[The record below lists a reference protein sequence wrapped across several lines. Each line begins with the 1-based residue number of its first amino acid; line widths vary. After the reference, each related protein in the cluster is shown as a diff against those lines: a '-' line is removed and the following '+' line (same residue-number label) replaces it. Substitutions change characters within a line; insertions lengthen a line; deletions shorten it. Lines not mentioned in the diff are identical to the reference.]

1 MVLTRSTNMSALKE
15 TLRWSEVHLKNA
27 KTKTESAKLEKKIKD
42 TKEKIAKLEAKKKG
56 GRKTRRGTRRN

>member
-15 TLRWSEVHLKNA
+15 KLRWSEVHLKNA
-27 KTKTESAKLEKKIKD
+27 KTKTESVKLEKKIKD

-56 GRKTRRGTRRN
+56 GRRTRRNRKY

>member
-1 MVLTRSTNMSALKE
+1 MTTLKE

-27 KTKTESAKLEKKIKD
+27 KTKTETAKLEKKIKD

-56 GRKTRRGTRRN
+56 GRKTRRTRKY

>member
-1 MVLTRSTNMSALKE
+1 MTTLKE

-27 KTKTESAKLEKKIKD
+27 KTKTESTKLEKKIKD

-56 GRKTRRGTRRN
+56 GRRTRRNRKH

>member
-1 MVLTRSTNMSALKE
+1 MTTLKE

-27 KTKTESAKLEKKIKD
+27 KTKTETAKLEKKIKD

-56 GRKTRRGTRRN
+56 GRRTRRNRKH

>member
-1 MVLTRSTNMSALKE
+1 MVLTRSTNMSTLKE

-27 KTKTESAKLEKKIKD
+27 KTKTETAKLEKKIKD

-56 GRKTRRGTRRN
+56 GRKTRRHTRKY

>member
-1 MVLTRSTNMSALKE
+1 MVLTRSTNMTTLKE

-27 KTKTESAKLEKKIKD
+27 KTKTETAKLEKKIKD

-56 GRKTRRGTRRN
+56 GRKTRRHTRKH